1 MIIIVRTNNIYTYK
15 YLLFERFGKP
25 WFSLFSCI
33 CVVYILISM
42 KKKILSESY
51 KFRLYLQYIILKIDI
66 IYSSML
72 CYCYRIRFY

>member
-42 KKKILSESY
+42 KKKYYQNRTNFGYTYNILY
-51 KFRLYLQYIILKIDI
+51 
-66 IYSSML
+66 
-72 CYCYRIRFY
+72 